1 MSLLMWAGERF
12 AVVLGQVG
20 TAGHLG
26 CTDKPR
32 VIARDAGLGD
42 PELLWKTEPLVSLRH
57 GVGCSQKAGECS
69 GLQSGSWRV
78 RAAVVSAQ
86 KYRCSVQ
93 FEFRT
98 SNRESVCP
106 KCDAPFVFYLA
117 TLPR

>member
-57 GVGCSQKAGECS
+57 GVGCSQKAGEL
-69 GLQSGSWRV
+69 GLPWLVHKNTG
-78 RAAVVSAQ
+78 AQ
-86 KYRCSVQ
+86 FNSN
-93 FEFRT
+93 FEQAT
-98 SNRESVCP
+98 DNRYVPNVTRLLCFIWPPCP
-106 KCDAPFVFYLA
+106 GMS
-117 TLPR
+117 